1 MRMKLFGSF
10 TFAVALALSAGACGG
25 DDGGTPSGPSGGGGG
40 GGGTT
45 DPPVATTTI
54 TITSSGANPRSI
66 TVSPGTRV
74 TFINNDTRNH
84 DMQSDPHPEHTAC
97 PELGTVGFITV
108 GQTKLTGNL
117 NTVRTC
123 GFHDHND
130 PTNQSLLGTIRIQ

>member
-1 MRMKLFGSF
+1 MRMNLFGSGI
-10 TFAVALALSAGACGG
+10 FAVALALSAGACGG
-25 DDGGTPSGPSGGGGG
+25 DDDGTQSGPSGGGGG

-45 DPPVATTTI
+45 DPPVATSTI
-54 TITSSGANPRSI
+54 TITASGVNPRSI

-74 TFINNDTRNH
+74 TFVNNDSRNH
-84 DMQSDPHPEHTAC
+84 DMQSDPHPAHTDC

-130 PTNQSLLGTIRIQ
+130 PTNQGLLGTIRIQ